1 TWKFTLDNTKPAT
14 QALNSGD
21 TIDVSFSYTLKD
33 ADGDTVTKEVSF
45 AINGAN
51 DTAGVSFDAGTGP
64 DAGKVYEHGLESV
77 ADASETTGGKITV
90 TATDGV
96 ASVTLGT
103 DAYDLAHLDG
113 QTVDTGK
120 GVLTVTGHTVSA
132 DGKTVEITYS
142 YTLSAAQTH
151 ADGAGNNTVQDSI
164 AVGVTGAGGSTD
176 SGTLHVTIVDDVPV
190 AADHLNVGTVTEDA
204 PTNHVEGSV
213 LGAGSGSDYGADGA
227 AASGALAWGTA
238 VATKGSATVNLSDYG
253 HLDQNPDGT
262 WKFTLDNTK
271 PATQALNSGDTIDV
285 SFSYTLKDK
294 DGDTVT
300 KEVSFAIN
308 GANDTAG
315 VSFDAGTGPDA
326 GKVYEHGLESVAD
339 TSETTG
345 GKITVTATD
354 GVASVTLGTDTYD
367 LAHLDGQTV

>member
-51 DTAGVSFDAGTGP
+51 DTAGVSFDAGAGP
-64 DAGKVYEHGLESV
+64 DAGKVYEHGLEAV
-77 ADASETTGGKITV
+77 ADTSETTGGKVTV

-96 ASVTLGT
+96 ASVTVGADT
-103 DAYDLAHLDG
+103 YDPAHLDG
-113 QTVDTGK
+113 Q
-120 GVLTVTGHTVSA
+120 
-132 DGKTVEITYS
+132 TVEITYS

-238 VATKGSATVNLSDYG
+238 VATKDSATVNLSDYG

-262 WKFTLDNTK
+262 WKFT
-271 PATQALNSGDTIDV
+271 
-285 SFSYTLKDK
+285 
-294 DGDTVT
+294 
-300 KEVSFAIN
+300 
-308 GANDTAG
+308 
-315 VSFDAGTGPDA
+315 
-326 GKVYEHGLESVAD
+326 
-339 TSETTG
+339 
-345 GKITVTATD
+345 
-354 GVASVTLGTDTYD
+354 
-367 LAHLDGQTV
+367 